1 LICQENR
8 GLAAA
13 RNRGLSEARGEYVV
27 FLDSDDRLLPEAL
40 EAGLECFAA
49 HPECAF
55 VYGQCRL
62 IDTNGSPLFT
72 ALQPDINQNPYRSLL
87 HSNYIWMHATVMYRR
102 WALKVTGDFNT
113 SLDACEDYDLYLRV
127 ARRFPVRGYNKVITE
142 YRQHSDNMTS
152 DWSRMLRYA
161 VEVMHAQWEHVK
173 GDEEDEKAY
182 REGVRLWQEKYGYP
196 LAQVVRTQ
204 FEMREW
210 GRVLKGVLVLGRY
223 YPRGLALV
231 ITRRR
236 LQRRK
241 VARQLEILREQIQLY
256 EKRLRDRRRL
266 LRSLQGRSSADQQE
280 SEWRI
285 EELERV
291 VDAEI
296 LEVKHLKQRTRRLT
310 SKLQEL
316 DAQRRSYSIAP
327 IGRRLKGALRT
338 FEAADRLLGDKAI
351 TRDAPHEPGHLR
363 EMRRGGEAGLVTVVI
378 PCYNQARFLGEAI
391 ESVLSQS
398 YRNFEIIVVDDG
410 STDDTSEVASG
421 YDEVRLI
428 RQENRGLAAA
438 RNRGLAEARGE
449 YVVFLDSD
457 DRLLPEALEAGLECF
472 AAHPDCALVA
482 GHSHIIGAD
491 GSFRRVLK
499 HEPTDQDPY
508 VAMLEKCH
516 IAPPATVMYRRSV
529 FETVGGFASGV
540 DASADYDMY
549 LRVARH
555 FTLRR
560 YDAAVAEYRMHGEN
574 MIRNSGLMLRSD
586 ITVLRSQRRYIERD
600 RRREAAWKVGLEYAR
615 RHWGDPLVERVREQV
630 GEGEWKEALRGAY
643 LLARYYPRGIALL
656 INDKPLLERRLEIRK
671 KEVRGKEG
679 QLRKLRKE
687 LDQQRRQHKKR
698 TKQIRRLQERNG
710 LLERS
715 EQELKRQ
722 LEEIEGSR
730 SWRLLKRIR
739 RP

>member
-1 LICQENR
+1 
-8 GLAAA
+8 
-13 RNRGLSEARGEYVV
+13 
-27 FLDSDDRLLPEAL
+27 
-40 EAGLECFAA
+40 
-49 HPECAF
+49 
-55 VYGQCRL
+55 
-62 IDTNGSPLFT
+62 
-72 ALQPDINQNPYRSLL
+72 
-87 HSNYIWMHATVMYRR
+87 M
-102 WALKVTGDFNT
+102 
-113 SLDACEDYDLYLRV
+113 
-127 ARRFPVRGYNKVITE
+127 
-142 YRQHSDNMTS
+142 
-152 DWSRMLRYA
+152 
-161 VEVMHAQWEHVK
+161 
-173 GDEEDEKAY
+173 
-182 REGVRLWQEKYGYP
+182 
-196 LAQVVRTQ
+196 
-204 FEMREW
+204 
-210 GRVLKGVLVLGRY
+210 
-223 YPRGLALV
+223 
-231 ITRRR
+231 
-236 LQRRK
+236 
-241 VARQLEILREQIQLY
+241 
-256 EKRLRDRRRL
+256 
-266 LRSLQGRSSADQQE
+266 
-280 SEWRI
+280 
-285 EELERV
+285 
-291 VDAEI
+291 
-296 LEVKHLKQRTRRLT
+296 
-310 SKLQEL
+310 
-316 DAQRRSYSIAP
+316 
-327 IGRRLKGALRT
+327 
-338 FEAADRLLGDKAI
+338 
-351 TRDAPHEPGHLR
+351 
-363 EMRRGGEAGLVTVVI
+363 
-378 PCYNQARFLGEAI
+378 
-391 ESVLSQS
+391 
-398 YRNFEIIVVDDG
+398 
-410 STDDTSEVASG
+410 
-421 YDEVRLI
+421 RLI

-472 AAHPDCALVA
+472 AAHPECALVA

-529 FETVGGFASGV
+529 FETVGEFASGV

-555 FTLRR
+555 FPLRR

-630 GEGEWKEALRGAY
+630 GEGEWKEVLRGAY
-643 LLARYYPRGIALL
+643 LLARYYPRGIALV
-656 INDKPLLERRLEIRK
+656 INDKPLLERRLEIRE

-698 TKQIRRLQERNG
+698 AKQIRRLKERNG